1 MSLALQVADSI
12 LAKLAY
18 WDKDLVCR
26 YANAAYLSWLGK
38 TREETVGKLMISE
51 LPARIYEQNK
61 PYITRVLAGDAQCF
75 ERSLVTAGYNGM
87 RYELVSFV
95 PDMDNGVVKGF
106 AVHVVD
112 ITELKVRA
120 QQAEQANGLLIAQN
134 NNLLNFANIVSHNL
148 RSYAANLG
156 VMLDMYEMEEDAE
169 ERSRVFAFIKEI
181 SADFKHSIEN
191 LTEIVKVQNLGR
203 APVQQVNLH
212 SYALKATEVLQ
223 SRVAAT
229 QAIIHNNIS
238 PEITIE
244 ANPSYIES
252 IVLNFIDNAIKYRH
266 PDRKPVVELSSM
278 VVGNE
283 TVLSIKDNGRG
294 IDLQAN
300 RGKLYGMCNT
310 FHGNEDATGIGLFMT
325 KYQVDSMGGYIG
337 VESDLDMGTWFRVYF
352 RAPAIAV

>member
-1 MSLALQVADSI
+1 MSLASQVADSI
-12 LAKLAY
+12 SAKLAY

-26 YANAAYLSWLGK
+26 YANDAYLNWLGR
-38 TREETVGKLMISE
+38 TREETIGKLRIDQ
-51 LPARIYEQNK
+51 LPSRVYEQNK
-61 PYITRVLAGDAQCF
+61 PHIARVLAGDAQCF
-75 ERSLVTAGYNGM
+75 ERSLVAADYNGM

-106 AVHVVD
+106 AVHVAD
-112 ITELKVRA
+112 ITELKVSA
-120 QQAEQANGLLIAQN
+120 QQAEQANSLLSAQN

-156 VMLDMYEMEEDAE
+156 IMLDMYETEEDAE
-169 ERSRVFAFIKEI
+169 ERNRLFNFIKEI
-181 SADFKHSIEN
+181 SADFKQSIEN

-223 SRVAAT
+223 SRVVAT
-229 QAIIHNNIS
+229 QAIIHNNIG
-238 PEITIE
+238 PEIIIE

-266 PDRKPVVELSSM
+266 PDRKPVVELSTM

-294 IDLQAN
+294 IDLA
-300 RGKLYGMCNT
+300 RDRDKLYGMYNT
-310 FHGNEDATGIGLFMT
+310 FHDNEDATGIGLFMT

-337 VESDLDMGTWFRVYF
+337 VESDLDKGTWFRVYF
-352 RAPAIAV
+352 RTPAIAG